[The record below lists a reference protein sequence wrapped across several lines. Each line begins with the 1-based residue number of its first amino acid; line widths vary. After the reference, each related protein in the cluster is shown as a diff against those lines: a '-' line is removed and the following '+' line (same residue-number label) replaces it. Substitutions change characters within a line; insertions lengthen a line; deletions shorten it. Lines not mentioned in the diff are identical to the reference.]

1 MSKLVKKVFFDNTA
15 KTSAEAIEFLSAQAV
30 ELGISDDKD
39 AILAAFNEREAQGPT
54 GMTGG
59 FALPHAKSFAV
70 KEASIVVLKF
80 AGDIEWESMDG
91 SAIKAAI
98 AIFVPDGEAATTH
111 LVILAKVAAMLMQ
124 PDFCAEILESTD
136 EDEITDVIEDALDDE

>member
-15 KTSAEAIEFLSAQAV
+15 KNTAEAVEFLSEKAV

-59 FALPHAKSFAV
+59 FALPHAKSTAIKDV
-70 KEASIVVLKF
+70 AIIVVKF
-80 AGDIEWESMDG
+80 AGDIEWKSMDD
-91 SAIKAAI
+91 SEVKAAI
-98 AIFVPDGEAATTH
+98 AIFVPDNEAGTTH
-111 LVILAKVAAMLMQ
+111 LRVLAQIAALLMQ
-124 PDFCAEILESTD
+124 PDFCQAVLASTD
-136 EDEITDVIEDALDDE
+136 EAEIIEAIEEGIEE